1 MNRRDAALL
10 ARARGPQAEAVTC
23 GSGGVA
29 DPVFAGV
36 VVAAVRPRTPAA
48 HAGLQTGDRIL
59 SINGHGLRDAIDFHF
74 HAGEERLEI
83 TLERGGRPHT
93 VTLWRRGPGVGLEL
107 EAPRPSEIS
116 TCANKCVFCFIHQL
130 PRGMRKSLYVKDD
143 DFRLSFLHG
152 NYITLTDLE
161 DAELD
166 RIEQQ
171 RLSPLYVSVH
181 ATDPEVRHR
190 LLGQPR
196 IKRDLMPIL
205 ERLCRARI
213 AVHAQIVLCP
223 EWNDGPHLDRS
234 VRDLGR
240 LHPGV
245 RTTAVVPVG
254 LTRHRERL
262 PALRR
267 ITDGEALG
275 LIDSVA
281 AWQREFLASLGSRF
295 VFAADELYLQAGIDV
310 PAAREYEGF
319 AIVEDGVGLV
329 RRFHDGF
336 ARAATRLPARLD
348 RPRAVTVVTGEMFA
362 PRLRALLDQVRVDN
376 LAITVAPIANEWF
389 GRGIGVAGL
398 LTGQDVQAQLA
409 GRWLGD
415 EVLVPA
421 VALRDG
427 GGVFLDDLTPG
438 DLTTVLGTRVSA
450 VDPTAPALLR
460 AVLGR

>member
-1 MNRRDAALL
+1 MNRRVPSDACGSSGGPDAA
-10 ARARGPQAEAVTC
+10 AP
-23 GSGGVA
+23 
-29 DPVFAGV
+29 GV
-36 VVAAVRPRTPAA
+36 VVAAVRAGTPAA
-48 HAGLQTGDRIL
+48 RGGLRPGDRL
-59 SINGHGLRDAIDFHF
+59 LAINGHGLRDAIDFHF

-83 TLERGGRPHT
+83 SLERGGQPRT
-93 VTLWRRGPGVGLEL
+93 AVLWRRGPGVGLEL

-152 NYITLTDLE
+152 NYITLTDLDE
-161 DAELD
+161 AELE
-166 RIEQQ
+166 RIETQ

-181 ATDPEVRHR
+181 ATDPDLRHR
-190 LLGQPR
+190 LLGRPR
-196 IKRDLMPIL
+196 VRRELMPIM
-205 ERLCRARI
+205 ERLCRAGI
-213 AVHAQIVLCP
+213 AMHAQIVLCP
-223 EWNDGPHLDRS
+223 DWNDGPHLARS
-234 VRDLGR
+234 IRDLAR

-262 PALRR
+262 PALRPV
-267 ITDGEALG
+267 TDAEARDLVG
-275 LIDSVA
+275 TIR
-281 AWQREFLASLGSRF
+281 AWQGEFLASLGSRF

-336 ARAATRLPARLD
+336 VRAMPRLPARVA
-348 RPRAVTVVTGEMFA
+348 RPRALTIVTGEMFA
-362 PRLRALLDQVRVDN
+362 PRLHALLDRVRVEN
-376 LAITVAPIANEWF
+376 LTMTVAPVSNDWF

-398 LTGQDVQAQLA
+398 LTGQDIQNQLA
-409 GRWLGD
+409 GRPLGD

-427 GGVFLDDLTPG
+427 GGVFLDDLTPD
-438 DLTTVLGTRVSA
+438 DLSAALDTPVRV
-450 VDPTAPALLR
+450 VEPTAAALFGAIR
-460 AVLGR
+460 GRG